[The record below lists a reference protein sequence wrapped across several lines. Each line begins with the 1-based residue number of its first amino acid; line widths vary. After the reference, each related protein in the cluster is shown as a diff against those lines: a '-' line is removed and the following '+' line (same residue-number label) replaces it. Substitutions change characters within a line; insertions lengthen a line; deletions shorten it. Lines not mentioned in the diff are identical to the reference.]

1 MGPLGVRRLRL
12 SVMCAVTTVAL
23 AGCAIPRPEGSAV
36 IAAPQHLTEPVCI
49 APPSG
54 SMLVGAWYIL
64 RKQTG
69 VVGEIQ
75 TLLTLSPDGK
85 MTHQTRVKQ
94 GRNIRSELREA
105 GCWDAPAGKL
115 VLRTHRS
122 NGELVDY
129 RDPIYVST
137 YLIDRNDA
145 KRAVFRED
153 KADSRP
159 MTAQKVHASFR
170 LQ

>member
-1 MGPLGVRRLRL
+1 
-12 SVMCAVTTVAL
+12 
-23 AGCAIPRPEGSAV
+23 
-36 IAAPQHLTEPVCI
+36 
-49 APPSG
+49 
-54 SMLVGAWYIL
+54 L
-64 RKQTG
+64 RKQAG

-75 TLLTLSPDGK
+75 TLLTLNPDGK
-85 MTHQTRVKQ
+85 MTQQTRVKQ

-105 GCWDAPAGKL
+105 GCWDSPAGKL

-137 YLIDRNDA
+137 YIVDRNDA

-153 KADSRP
+153 KAESRP
-159 MTAQKVHASFR
+159 MTAQKVHASFK

>member
-1 MGPLGVRRLRL
+1 MVQLVSGRML
-12 SVMCAVTTVAL
+12 SGLVSALACSAL
-23 AGCAIPRPEGSAV
+23 AGCAIPRPDGSTV
-36 IAAPQHLTEPVCI
+36 IAAPQHLAEPVCI
-49 APPSG
+49 APPAG
-54 SMLVGAWYIL
+54 TMLVGAWYIL

-115 VLRTHRS
+115 VLRTQRS

>member
-1 MGPLGVRRLRL
+1 MVYLGMRRALYG
-12 SVMCAVTTVAL
+12 TVSAL
-23 AGCAIPRPEGSAV
+23 ACTVLVGCAIPRPEGSAV
-36 IAAPQHLTEPVCI
+36 IPAPQNLTEPVCI
-49 APPSG
+49 APPVG
-54 SMLVGAWYIL
+54 NQLIGAWYIL

-85 MTHQTRVKQ
+85 MTQQTRVKQ

-137 YLIDRNDA
+137 YIIDRNDA

-153 KADSRP
+153 KAESRP
-159 MTAQKVHASFR
+159 MIAQKVHASFK

>member
-1 MGPLGVRRLRL
+1 MVDLGIRKVR
-12 SVMCAVTTVAL
+12 SVLMCSLAL
-23 AGCAIPRPEGSAV
+23 LALTGCGIPRPEGSAV
-36 IAAPQHLTEPVCI
+36 IPAPQSLTEPVCI
-49 APPSG
+49 APQPG
-54 SMLVGAWYIL
+54 NQLIGAWYIL
-64 RKQTG
+64 RKQAG

-75 TLLTLSPDGK
+75 TLLILNPDGK
-85 MTHQTRVKQ
+85 MTQQTRVKQ

-105 GCWDAPAGKL
+105 GCWDSPAGKL

-137 YLIDRNDA
+137 FIVDRNDV

-153 KADSRP
+153 KAESRP
-159 MTAQKVHASFR
+159 MTAQKVHASFK

>member
-1 MGPLGVRRLRL
+1 MGDLGMRKVR
-12 SVMCAVTTVAL
+12 SVVMCCLAALAL
-23 AGCAIPRPEGSAV
+23 AGCVIPRPEGSIV
-36 IAAPQHLTEPVCI
+36 IPAPENLTEPVCI
-49 APPSG
+49 APPAG
-54 SMLVGAWYIL
+54 NLLVGAWYIL
-64 RKQTG
+64 RKQAG
-69 VVGEIQ
+69 VAGEIQ

-85 MTHQTRVKQ
+85 MTQQTRVKQ

-129 RDPIYVST
+129 RDPIHVST
-137 YLIDRNDA
+137 YLIERNDA
-145 KRAVFRED
+145 KRAVVRED
-153 KADSRP
+153 KAGSRP
-159 MTAQKVHASFR
+159 MTAQKVHASFK

>member
-1 MGPLGVRRLRL
+1 MGDLGMRKGWSV
-12 SVMCAVTTVAL
+12 VMCSVAALVL
-23 AGCAIPRPEGSAV
+23 AGCGIPRPEGSAV
-36 IAAPQHLTEPVCI
+36 IPAPQTLTEPVCI
-49 APPSG
+49 APAVG
-54 SMLVGAWYIL
+54 NQLIGAWYIL
-64 RKQTG
+64 RKQAG

-85 MTHQTRVKQ
+85 MTQQTRVKQ

-105 GCWDAPAGKL
+105 GCWDSPAGKL

-129 RDPIYVST
+129 RDPIYVSI
-137 YLIDRNDA
+137 YIVDRNDA

-153 KADSRP
+153 KAESRP
-159 MTAQKVHASFR
+159 MTGQKVHASFK

>member
-1 MGPLGVRRLRL
+1 MVGLGMWRFRSGV
-12 SVMCAVTTVAL
+12 VCMVTCLAL
-23 AGCAIPRPEGSAV
+23 AGCALPRPDGSAV
-36 IAAPQHLTEPVCI
+36 IPAPQHLTEPVCTA
-49 APPSG
+49 APAG

-75 TLLTLSPDGK
+75 TLLTLSADGK
-85 MTHQTRVKQ
+85 MTQQTRVKQ
-94 GRNIRSELREA
+94 GRNIRSELRES

-137 YLIDRNDA
+137 YIIDRNDA

-153 KADSRP
+153 KAESRP